1 MGEWFVGKIN
11 VARVILG
18 GLLAG
23 LIMNISETVLNLY
36 VIADESTA
44 VLQRLGLQFP
54 GAHQIFIFIA
64 MTFLLGIIT
73 IFVYAGLRPRF
84 GAGAKTAVIAALV
97 VWLTSMLPAFGDV
110 VLGMTPANLLV
121 ITGVWSLVEMIIAA
135 VAGAWLYREGA

>member
-1 MGEWFVGKIN
+1 MGKIN

-23 LIMNISETVLNLY
+23 LVMNISETFLNLY

-44 VLQRLGLQFP
+44 VLERLGLQFP
-54 GAHQIFIFIA
+54 GTHQVFIFIT

-73 IFVYAGLRPRF
+73 IFVYAGFRPRF

-97 VWLTSMLPAFGDV
+97 VWLVSLLPAFGDV
-110 VLGMTPANLLV
+110 VLGIAPANLLV
-121 ITGVWSLVEMIIAA
+121 ITGAWSLVEMIVAA
-135 VAGAWLYREGA
+135 VAGAWLYKESA

>member
-1 MGEWFVGKIN
+1 MGKIN

-23 LIMNISETVLNLY
+23 LIINIGETVLNLY

-54 GAHQIFIFIA
+54 GPHQIGIFVA
-64 MTFLLGIIT
+64 MTFVQGIIL

-84 GAGAKTAVIAALV
+84 GAGAKTAVIAALIIWIV
-97 VWLTSMLPAFGDV
+97 GFMAAFADV
-110 VLGMTPANLLV
+110 VLGMTPANLLA
-121 ITGVWSLVEMIIAA
+121 IGGAWGLVETIVAA
-135 VAGAWLYREGA
+135 VAGAWLYKESA